1 MSPRLN
7 AAAPSRSLLP
17 VAASVAALALATLPL
32 GASAQVTVKTDG
44 QWRSLLTAGASL
56 SSGNSDSTTVTL
68 SGEAVKAT
76 TSDKLTL
83 NGRAL
88 YVKNDDSKSEQRYSF
103 GSHYQR
109 DLNDRIFG
117 FGQFDAL
124 RDEPANLSSRLSA
137 GGGLGY
143 HVIRADDVTFDVS
156 GGLGYTTERYV
167 TPEIH
172 DGIERS
178 RYNNTE
184 LLIAEESTHKFSPT
198 TTFRQKLSVLPNLRN
213 SDKYRA
219 TFDTGLS
226 VAMTQRLSLT
236 ATVSYRYDNDPG
248 PGLKKGDT
256 LFITGVSF
264 RID

>member
-1 MSPRLN
+1 MPPSRLI
-7 AAAPSRSLLP
+7 AAA
-17 VAASVAALALATLPL
+17 ATACFAALPLASW
-32 GASAQVTVKTDG
+32 GQVNVKTDG
-44 QWRSLLTAGASL
+44 QWRSQLTAGASV

-76 TSDKLTL
+76 TYDKLSL

-88 YVKNDDSKSEQRYSF
+88 YVKNDDSEAEQRFSA
-103 GSHYQR
+103 GGHYQR
-109 DLNDRIFG
+109 DLTERVFG

-143 HVIRADDVTFDVS
+143 HLIRRDDLTFDVS
-156 GGLGYTTERYV
+156 AGLGYTRERYV
-167 TPEIH
+167 EPEIH
-172 DGIERS
+172 DGEVRS
-178 RYNNTE
+178 RYANTE
-184 LLIAEESTHKFSPT
+184 LLLAEESTHKISDN
-198 TTFRQKLSVLPNLRN
+198 TTFRQKLTVLPDLRDN
-213 SDKYRA
+213 KEFRA
-219 TFDTGLS
+219 VFDAGIS

-236 ATVSYRYDNDPG
+236 ATVSHRHDSNPG
-248 PGLKKGDT
+248 EGLKKGDT